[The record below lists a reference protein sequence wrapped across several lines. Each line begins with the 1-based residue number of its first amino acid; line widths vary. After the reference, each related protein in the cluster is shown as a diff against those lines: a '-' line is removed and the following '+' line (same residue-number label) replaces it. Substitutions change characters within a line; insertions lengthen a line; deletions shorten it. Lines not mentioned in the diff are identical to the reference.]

1 MVRCPLCDTDM
12 KEVSV
17 RANPGTLIV
26 LDQCGKCGGIWC
38 DKWELFPVD
47 PREAERLD
55 PLDEGLL
62 QTPVTLPKETL
73 YCPRCGDRLRVFKD
87 PSLPPDIHL
96 QRCRRCDGIWLN
108 RGQFSRFK
116 RLQRRTREE
125 KLGQEKTL
133 QKLVHAYQNPESW
146 VTTGTR
152 GIFAY
157 PRGEEEAQDLTSE
170 ALKGAF
176 RLIFQTLLR
185 LVLGF

>member
-1 MVRCPLCDTDM
+1 MAHCPLCDSGM
-12 KEVSV
+12 KEVTA

-47 PREAERLD
+47 PGEAERLD
-55 PLDEGLL
+55 PLDEELL
-62 QTPVTLPKETL
+62 QIPVALEKKAL
-73 YCPRCGDRLRVFKD
+73 YCPRCADRLQIFQD
-87 PSLPPDIHL
+87 PLLPPEIQF

-116 RLQRRTREE
+116 NLQKRIRQE
-125 KLGQEKTL
+125 KLGSEDTL
-133 QKLVHAYQNPESW
+133 QKLIHACQNPASW

-157 PRGEEEAQDLTSE
+157 PHAAVEENALTTST
-170 ALKGAF
+170 LSGAF
-176 RLIFQTLLR
+176 RLILQTLLR
-185 LVLGF
+185 LVLGI